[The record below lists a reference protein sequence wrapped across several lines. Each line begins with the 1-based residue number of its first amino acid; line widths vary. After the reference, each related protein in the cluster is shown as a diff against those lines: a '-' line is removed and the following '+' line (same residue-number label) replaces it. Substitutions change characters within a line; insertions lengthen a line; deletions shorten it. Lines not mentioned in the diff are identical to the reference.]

1 MEVPKGSGIAM
12 LLTTLI
18 SKIVIISMAAG
29 RIYWFLVLGAFRMG

>member
-18 SKIVIISMAAG
+18 SKIVIISMQQEEYTG
-29 RIYWFLVLGAFRMG
+29 FWF